1 MQTTAA
7 QIITGNTLT
16 GNAGSAPAAEP
27 VIKNWDLAY
36 SNVQH
41 VVDSARYIPLR
52 LQQSQDFRSKMQAQ
66 NRFIA
71 DVRYGPAE
79 RNVLDIVMPEGQPR
93 GLVVFVHGGYWL
105 RFDKNYST
113 YLAEGAVAHGF
124 AVAIP
129 SYSLCPQVKIG
140 EITAEIGM
148 AIVQAASMVQ
158 GPIHLAGHSAGGH
171 LVARMG
177 TTSTPLNRSL
187 QQRLR
192 KIVPISALAD
202 LRPLLNTQMNKDFRL
217 DLEQARLESP
227 ALLEPL
233 AGIDVTAWV
242 GAAELPEFIRQ
253 NQALAN
259 LWSGFNCRI
268 DQVEEPDRHH
278 MNIVDGLMQADH
290 PLTHRLLCL

>member
-1 MQTTAA
+1 MR
-7 QIITGNTLT
+7 GV
-16 GNAGSAPAAEP
+16 AEP
-27 VIKNWDLAY
+27 AIKDWDRAY
-36 SNVQH
+36 SNVMH
-41 VVDSARYIPLR
+41 VADSASYAPLR
-52 LQQSQDFRSKMQAQ
+52 LKQSQALRDEMLAQ

-71 DVRYGPAE
+71 DVRYGSGE
-79 RNVLDIVMPEGQPR
+79 RNLLDIVMPEGQPR

-105 RFDKNYST
+105 RFDKSYSS
-113 YLAEGAVAHGF
+113 YLARGAVAHGF

-129 SYSLCPQVKIG
+129 SYTLCPQVRIS
-140 EITAEIGM
+140 EITEEIGM
-148 AIVQAASMVQ
+148 AIVQAASMVA
-158 GPIHLAGHSAGGH
+158 GPLHLAGHSAGGH

-177 TTSTPLNRSL
+177 TTTTPLSRAL

-192 KIVPISALAD
+192 KIVPISALTD
-202 LRPLLNTQMNKDFRL
+202 LRPLLNTKMNDDFRL
-217 DLEQARLESP
+217 DLEQARHESP

-259 LWSGFNCRI
+259 LWSGFNCCI

-278 MNIVDGLMQADH
+278 MNIVDGLAEADH
-290 PLTHRLLCL
+290 SLTHRLLCL